1 MRKRM
6 RCGWGVVL
14 LSVVPG
20 ATALAAASG
29 DFDGNGYVGAPDYL
43 YFEARLDL
51 SGPGHTPGFQECR
64 DVFDADADGDVDLAD
79 FAAFQRARGHLPIPL
94 RDTLGNVLSVDSTV
108 PYSGRQ
114 TCV

>member
-1 MRKRM
+1 MRKGI

-20 ATALAAASG
+20 ATAQAAASG

-43 YFEARLDL
+43 YFEVCLDL

-64 DVFDADADGDVDLAD
+64 DVFDADVDLAD